1 MKYDEH
7 SETGAFL
14 ISASV
19 TVALRA
25 LTPLDRVQLSGGY
38 PIKLNTISVL
48 HLCVERFFIA

>member
-25 LTPLDRVQLSGGY
+25 LTPLDRVQLSGG
-38 PIKLNTISVL
+38 
-48 HLCVERFFIA
+48 